1 MGKLTF
7 IIVFI
12 GGIIAAL
19 LKFKDKLFNMKAEE
33 KLTSVNEIK
42 KDVVQKTE
50 EIKVVEA
57 EAKKA
62 ETSIADTIEKSNKET
77 KETLKNDNVDSLLKE
92 LDKW

>member
-7 IIVFI
+7 IIMFL
-12 GGIIAAL
+12 GGIVAAI

-33 KLTSVNEIK
+33 KLASVNEIK

-57 EAKKA
+57 EAKKV
-62 ETSIADTIEKSNKET
+62 ETSVADTVEKSNKET

>member
-57 EAKKA
+57 KA
-62 ETSIADTIEKSNKET
+62 EEIGTSISNTIDKSNKET
-77 KETLKNDNVDSLLKE
+77 KEILKNDNVNSLLKE
-92 LDKW
+92 FDKW

>member
-7 IIVFI
+7 IIVFL
-12 GGIIAAL
+12 GGIVAAI

>member
-7 IIVFI
+7 IIVFL
-12 GGIIAAL
+12 GGIIAAI

-57 EAKKA
+57 EAKKV
-62 ETSIADTIEKSNKET
+62 ETSIADTVEKSNKET

>member
-7 IIVFI
+7 IIVFL
-12 GGIIAAL
+12 GGIIAAI

-33 KLTSVNEIK
+33 KLASVNEIK

-57 EAKKA
+57 EAKKV
-62 ETSIADTIEKSNKET
+62 ETSIADTVEKSNKET